1 MSRYT
6 SKRNTTGMYDILD
19 TLSPGHRVCVAV
31 DAKHAGEVVAFLN
44 KQHTTALLLASYEAA
59 VILTARERG
68 LPCRDFGTAA
78 AALPR
83 DVFAALRKAYALQ
96 VER

>member
-44 KQHTTALLLASYEAA
+44 KQHIAATMNAYRSA

-68 LPCRDFGTAA
+68 LPCGDFGIAA
-78 AALPR
+78 SSLPR